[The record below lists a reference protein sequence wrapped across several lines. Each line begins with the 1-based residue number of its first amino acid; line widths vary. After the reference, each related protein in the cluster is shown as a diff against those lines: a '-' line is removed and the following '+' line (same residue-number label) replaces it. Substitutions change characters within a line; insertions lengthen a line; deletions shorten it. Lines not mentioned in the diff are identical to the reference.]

1 MILCPSAAMRE
12 QMTKPLMKKTITTAL
27 SRGLFLATLAAVGLA
42 VAPGTAQ
49 AAFIDFQV
57 IEAEVPGTP
66 NDLDPLTAD
75 KLNGGFDATL
85 TLVNL
90 AGTVN
95 PADGNGSGT
104 WTETATAVFGQYF
117 LDGGIVT
124 DAYIGDTET
133 EGYTILGTL
142 TSSGTYTEA
151 TNCSGIPGLNCI
163 GFIFTTQVGSLG
175 IDSDQDGVVD
185 IPLLSASGVGAGS
198 FGSITFSGGVTGGT
212 GSFLSNFAVNNLAA
226 GIAQDYWPTLANIQ
240 FVTTISGDVDGVDI
254 TEPFT
259 GDASVQFT
267 EVAVP
272 EPATLSLLG
281 LGLVGVARAAARRRR
296 ATIA

>member
-12 QMTKPLMKKTITTAL
+12 TMTKPLMTKTITKAL
-27 SRGLFLATLAAVGLA
+27 SRGICLAALAGFALA
-42 VAPGTAQ
+42 VTPGTAR

-57 IEAEVPGTP
+57 VEGEVPNTP
-66 NDLDPLTAD
+66 DNTFTAD

-90 AGTVN
+90 AGT
-95 PADGNGSGT
+95 ADPSDGVGSGT
-104 WTETATAVFGQYF
+104 WSETATATFAQYF
-117 LDGGIVT
+117 LDGAALVGPF
-124 DAYIGDTET
+124 IGDSET
-133 EGYTILGTL
+133 DGYTILGTL

-163 GFIFTTQVGSLG
+163 GFIFTAQVGTLG

-185 IPLLSASGVGAGS
+185 IDLLSASGVAPGS
-198 FGSITFSGGVTGGT
+198 FGSISFSGGVTGGT
-212 GSFLSNFAVNNLAA
+212 GSFLSNFLINDLAA
-226 GIAQDYWPTLANIQ
+226 GIAQDYWPTLASVQ

-259 GDASVQFT
+259 GDSSVQFT